1 MPMKLNFG
9 KTDIRINVS
18 FAAAV
23 TLSLI
28 LDGSGVCAVALLCCI
43 IHEAGHIICLLALGE
58 KPKKIELS
66 FYGIKLERTELP
78 CIKTADEIAVYVSGP
93 AINIILAALFFLLSG
108 IWQGMKTAAVISF
121 LVGAFNMIPCRP
133 LDGGNVMFTFI
144 ECFLNEEKAEKICKT
159 VSVAVLLPLIT
170 AGIVMLARNGN
181 ITLVAVGAYLAAITF
196 MNKKEKENI
205 KI

>member
-1 MPMKLNFG
+1 MPMKLNLG

-78 CIKTADEIAVYVSGP
+78 CIKGAEEIAIYISGP
-93 AINIILAALFFLLSG
+93 ATNIVLAALFFLLSG
-108 IWQGMKTAAVISF
+108 IWQGMKTAAVISL

-133 LDGGNVMFTFI
+133 LDGGNVMFAFI
-144 ECFLNEEKAEKICKT
+144 GFFLNKEKTEKICKT
-159 VSVAVLLPLIT
+159 VSVGVLLPLIT
-170 AGIVMLARNGN
+170 AGVAMMITNGN
-181 ITLVAVGAYLAAITF
+181 ITLISVGAYLVAITF